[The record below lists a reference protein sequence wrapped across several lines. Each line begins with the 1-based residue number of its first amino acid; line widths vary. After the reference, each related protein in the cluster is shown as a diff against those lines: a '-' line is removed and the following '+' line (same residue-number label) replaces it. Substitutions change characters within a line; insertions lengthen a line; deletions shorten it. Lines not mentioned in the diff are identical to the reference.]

1 MPAAVTVIE
10 GVVAPVFHN
19 NDPVNDPAVNVEL
32 PQLFTTLTV
41 GAGTLALSGAAL
53 PLPGALVEPFTV

>member
-1 MPAAVTVIE
+1 M
-10 GVVAPVFHN
+10 FHN

-41 GAGTLALSGAAL
+41 GDGTLALSGAAV

>member
-19 NDPVNDPAVNVEL
+19 KDPVNDPAVNVEL

>member
-1 MPAAVTVIE
+1 M
-10 GVVAPVFHN
+10 FHN

-32 PQLFTTLTV
+32 PQLFATLTV
-41 GAGTLALSGAAL
+41 GDGTLSGAAV

>member
-1 MPAAVTVIE
+1 M
-10 GVVAPVFHN
+10 FHN
-19 NDPVNDPAVNVEL
+19 SDPVNDPAVNVEL

-41 GAGTLALSGAAL
+41 GDGTLALSGAAV